1 MKALLFRTAVLSFC
15 LATLLSAAVL
25 DGYDSMDELH
35 RRCEALARAHPQ
47 LVRVDTLARTPGGR
61 PVLRL
66 RLGRGDDLPAMLL
79 IGGVEG
85 DDLAS
90 PQVCLGFTERLL
102 RSDRIAVLESTAV
115 FVIPCL
121 NADAAARAYNAT
133 PLQNRCTNDRP
144 IDDDRDGETDEDGYE
159 DLNGDGLIT
168 LMRVEGAGEWLEDQE
183 CPPLLRRA
191 DPAKGEVGNWRLY
204 GEGFDND
211 RDGRWNE
218 DPPGGVD
225 LNRNFSYR
233 YRYFTEAAGD
243 DPLSEPESR
252 VLADFLIA
260 HPNIFAVFSFSTADN
275 LLHPWQ
281 GKAAEKGKPLQQPL
295 PEDAPIFSRVAERF
309 KQSGVLPLWP
319 ERQPEPGNPAEWLY
333 YHLGFYSF
341 FAPVW
346 LPPADSSSKA
356 ESRQDLERG
365 FFAWYRAQGLTD
377 RFVPWQKIA
386 HPDFPDREVQVGGW
400 VPFARKNPPVDSLKS
415 VTDRYFRFW
424 MELLESRPRLE
435 LALKAERMDAGLYR
449 LTATL
454 RNCGYLPTSSA
465 VGDQIRRGPR
475 LKIEI
480 VSERIRLTAGKR
492 FYLLE
497 PLPAGGE
504 TEKSWMLTG
513 KAGETVKVKAVI
525 PAAGEATASATL
537 P

>member
-1 MKALLFRTAVLSFC
+1 MNALLCRAAVLSIV
-15 LATLLSAAVL
+15 LAEMLSAKVL
-25 DGYDSMDELH
+25 DGYFSIDELNQ
-35 RRCEALARAHPQ
+35 RCEALARAHPQ

-66 RLGRGDDLPAMLL
+66 RIGRSDDLPAMLL
-79 IGGVEG
+79 IGGAEG

-90 PQVCLGFTERLL
+90 PQVCLGFAERLL
-102 RSDRIAVLESTAV
+102 FSDRLAVLQDAAM
-115 FVIPCL
+115 FIIPCL
-121 NADAAARAYNAT
+121 NVDAAASAFTASPRW
-133 PLQNRCTNDRP
+133 NRCTNDRAV
-144 IDDDRDGETDEDGYE
+144 DDDHDGETDEDGYE

-168 LMRVEGAGEWLEDQE
+168 LMRVAGAGEWLEDQE

-191 DPAKGEVGNWRLY
+191 DADKGEVGNWRLY
-204 GEGFDND
+204 GEGLDND

-233 YRYFTEAAGD
+233 YRYFAEAAGD

-252 VLADFLIA
+252 ALADFLIA
-260 HPNIFAVFSFSTADN
+260 HSNIFAAFSFSSADN

-295 PEDAPIFSRVAERF
+295 LEDAPIFSRVAERF
-309 KQSGVLPLWP
+309 KQAGVLPLWP
-319 ERQPEPGNPAEWLY
+319 ERQAERGNPAEWLY
-333 YHLGFYSF
+333 YHLGFWSF

-346 LPPADSSSKA
+346 LPPADSSRKA
-356 ESRQDLERG
+356 ESEQDLERG
-365 FFAWYRAQGLTD
+365 LFAWYRAQGMAD
-377 RFVPWQKIA
+377 RFIPWQKIS

-400 VPFARKNPPVDSLKS
+400 APFARKNPPVDSLKA

-424 MELLESRPRLE
+424 MELMESRPRLE

-454 RNCGYLPTSSA
+454 RNRGSLPTSSA

-537 P
+537 R